1 MKYRCSITYELSDTR
16 YSPAGLRLIDK
27 KLNDLR
33 DFQYS
38 AEEQRAESAARAAKM
53 SIQGVQPKISTRFSL
68 RERTFKIVDL
78 NGNYIFKPQN
88 NLYSYLPEN
97 EDLTMKLA
105 GITGINTP
113 FHGLLYCKDGSLTY
127 FIKRFD
133 RMGKNRKIAVED
145 FAQLTGRTRET
156 KYDSSMEKVA
166 EVIEKYCTFPV
177 LDKIKLFQLAVFNFI
192 TGNEDMHLKN
202 YSLISVNGRTGLS
215 PSYDLINTTIAV
227 INAEEESALP
237 VGGKKKNLNHN
248 TFFKYYGNERL
259 GLNEKI
265 LEIIKTNFG
274 KIISSY
280 YNLIEISFLP
290 DDLKEK
296 YTLLVKARAGII
308 GLL

>member
-1 MKYRCSITYELSDTR
+1 MRKADV
-16 YSPAGLRLIDK
+16 
-27 KLNDLR
+27 
-33 DFQYS
+33 F
-38 AEEQRAESAARAAKM
+38 
-53 SIQGVQPKISTRFSL
+53 V
-68 RERTFKIVDL
+68 
-78 NGNYIFKPQN
+78 N
-88 NLYSYLPEN
+88 NTHS
-97 EDLTMKLA
+97 
-105 GITGINTP
+105 GI
-113 FHGLLYCKDGSLTY
+113 LTY

-133 RMGKNRKIAVED
+133 RIGKNRKIAVED

-177 LDKIKLFQLAVFNFI
+177 LDKIRLLKLSVFNFI

-202 YSLISVNGRTGLS
+202 FSLISVNGKTGLS

-237 VGGKKKNLNHN
+237 VGGKKKNLNYN

-265 LEIIKTNFG
+265 LENIKTDF
-274 KIISSY
+274 KAIINRY
-280 YNLIEISFLP
+280 YDLIEISFLS

-296 YTLLVKARAGII
+296 YTLLVKSRAGII